1 MLGIAVCPCHSG
13 NPDKP
18 PWPAGSSWGAAIDR
32 LAHRATILVF
42 EGESVRTKE
51 AKSRQTA

>member
-1 MLGIAVCPCHSG
+1 MVLSG
-13 NPDKP
+13 EVELLHDLRCAPERRD
-18 PWPAGSSWGAAIDR
+18 GSSWGAAIDR
-32 LAHRATILVF
+32 LVHRATILVF